1 MTLHRLHRQRIFALY
16 VIALCVKRI
25 CNLFA
30 VFEAENVHITL
41 NCTFSVS
48 LSVSRFPTF
57 YHSAWKLPRNTIY
70 GLEFQRSSG
79 CILWRH
85 RGIHPVHS
93 LRIQCVYSK
102 KFQLSLSL
110 VARGRP
116 CVEFRSKIKAGMTNQ
131 LSYHYPAQLCGVV
144 SLNPFT
150 V

>member
-57 YHSAWKLPRNTIY
+57 YHSAWKLPRNKPSTDLSFKGVQVVFCGAIAAFILSTLC
-70 GLEFQRSSG
+70 GFSACIQRN
-79 CILWRH
+79 
-85 RGIHPVHS
+85 
-93 LRIQCVYSK
+93 
-102 KFQLSLSL
+102 FNSLSL